1 MKLLNQFLEQKVT
14 SYHEKFDNWQD
25 ALTACGQPLVQQ
37 GFITEVYID
46 AIIECVNKYGPYIV
60 IAPDIAM
67 PHSTENAEGVIKT
80 GIGFM
85 KVETPV
91 VFDADDREKD
101 ARLFF
106 TLVSSNHDE
115 HLNNMVELSNML
127 TDDDLVLGLL
137 NVKNDEDLAQLAQ
150 KYNKGE

>member
-1 MKLLNQFLEQKVT
+1 
-14 SYHEKFDNWQD
+14 
-25 ALTACGQPLVQQ
+25 
-37 GFITEVYID
+37 
-46 AIIECVNKYGPYIV
+46 
-60 IAPDIAM
+60 M

>member
-14 SYHEKFDNWQD
+14 SYHEKFDSWQD